1 MSGGAC
7 RTRFDKANHVERL
20 ETRPART
27 ATHRRMIASSLFSDP
42 RIGDHYRTERR
53 PTHVPHLQLTID
65 VGERAPA
72 PYEDAL
78 FALGAVSVTLE
89 DAADDPV
96 LEPGPGETP
105 LWPTVVVKALFD
117 PDTDPATVARALAE
131 TLPDGPAPRFEVL
144 ADRAWERVWLEDFR
158 PMRFGRS
165 LCVCSGVP
173 AAGEPVVIRIELVP
187 GLALVTGTH
196 PTTAL
201 CLEWLDGQDLAGCS
215 VVDYGCGS
223 GILAVAAAKLGAAHV
238 LAVDIDPQALIA
250 TRDNALRNRV
260 AGTLTVTG
268 EPALASRSADVLLA
282 NILAGPLVELAPRF
296 AAALVPGGR
305 LALSGL
311 LPEQADAVTGAY
323 RPWFHIETTT
333 TRDGWVLLGARRQTN

>member
-1 MSGGAC
+1 M
-7 RTRFDKANHVERL
+7 
-20 ETRPART
+20 
-27 ATHRRMIASSLFSDP
+27 
-42 RIGDHYRTERR
+42 
-53 PTHVPHLQLTID
+53 PHLQLTID
-65 VGERAPA
+65 VGNSDPA
-72 PYEDAL
+72 PFEDAL
-78 FALGAVSVTLE
+78 IELGAVAVTLE

-117 PDTDPATVARALAE
+117 ADTDPAALARALAAA
-131 TLPDGPAPRFEVL
+131 LPDGPSPRFEVL
-144 ADRAWERVWLEDFR
+144 ADQAWERVWLQDFR
-158 PMRFGRS
+158 PMRFGRR
-165 LCVCSGVP
+165 LWVCPGGLP
-173 AAGEPVVIRIELVP
+173 AGAADAVRIELAP
-187 GLALVTGTH
+187 GLAFGTGTH

-238 LAVDIDPQALIA
+238 VAVDIDPQALIA
-250 TRDNALRNRV
+250 TRDNALRNGV
-260 AGTLTVTG
+260 AGTVSVTG
-268 EPALASRSADVLLA
+268 EPALAPRCADVLLA

-296 AAALVPGGR
+296 AEALVPGGR

-311 LPEQADAVTGAY
+311 LPGQADAVTAAY

-333 TRDGWVLLGARRQTN
+333 TRDGWVLLSARRQTN

>member
-1 MSGGAC
+1 
-7 RTRFDKANHVERL
+7 
-20 ETRPART
+20 
-27 ATHRRMIASSLFSDP
+27 
-42 RIGDHYRTERR
+42 
-53 PTHVPHLQLTID
+53 VPHLQLTID
-65 VGERAPA
+65 VGKRDPA

-78 FALGAVSVTLE
+78 IELGAVAVTLE

-117 PDTDPATVARALAE
+117 PDTDPAELARALAAA
-131 TLPDGPAPRFEVL
+131 LPDAPSPRFEVL
-144 ADRAWERVWLEDFR
+144 ADQAWERVWLQDFR
-158 PMRFGRS
+158 PMRFGRR
-165 LCVCSGVP
+165 LWVCPGGLP
-173 AAGEPVVIRIELVP
+173 AGDVDAIRVELDP
-187 GLALVTGTH
+187 GLAFGTGTH

-201 CLEWLDGQDLAGCS
+201 CLEWLDGQELAGCA

-223 GILAVAAAKLGAAHV
+223 GILAVAAAKLGASRV

-250 TRDNALRNRV
+250 TRENALRNQV
-260 AGTLTVTG
+260 AGALTVTG
-268 EPALASRSADVLLA
+268 NPVLAPHSADVLLA

-296 AAALVPGGR
+296 AEALVPGGR

-311 LPEQADAVTGAY
+311 LPEQADAVTAAY

-333 TRDGWVLLGARRQTN
+333 TRDGWVLLSARRLTN